1 MEGLPSTGGIFLRS
15 AGRVCARRWLLSQD
29 SFLFQG
35 TIRENI
41 RFGRLDATDEEVE
54 EAAKLANAHS
64 FIVRMKDGYDKKL
77 KPDGGGI
84 SQGQKRLQSRG
95 RFWLT
100 LPCWCW
106 MKRQAIDTVT
116 EIKIQEGL
124 RD

>member
-1 MEGLPSTGGIFLRS
+1 MAF
-15 AGRVCARRWLLSQD
+15 VQD

-84 SQGQKRLQSRG
+84 SQGQKHRNR
-95 RFWLT
+95 
-100 LPCWCW
+100 
-106 MKRQAIDTVT
+106 
-116 EIKIQEGL
+116 EG
-124 RD
+124 DSG

>member
-1 MEGLPSTGGIFLRS
+1 MAFVL
-15 AGRVCARRWLLSQD
+15 QD

-41 RFGRLDATDEEVE
+41 RFGRLDATDEV

-77 KPDGGGI
+77 KPDGSGI
-84 SQGQKRLQSRG
+84 SQGQKQLLAIAR

-106 MKRQAIDTVT
+106 MKRQAALIP
-116 EIKIQEGL
+116 
-124 RD
+124 